1 MDRSF
6 PAIQKNGTFDC
17 DIIEANP
24 IVWQGRLL
32 IGEYIRYG
40 RDRTGIPDSHP
51 SKSYYAV
58 DADFSYFRFYEP
70 ATGKYFG
77 KIAPGLHMGNAF
89 VDGDRIVVIS
99 VEKWGGSKYYLTE
112 STDLIHWT
120 EPRVII
126 DNPAF
131 AGFNNSVCKT
141 PDGWMMLFELL
152 KPEDLVGVPFTM
164 FFAFSKDLQDWQ
176 VLPDVC
182 FGKDHYTGGPMLRYF
197 AEYYYVFYLN
207 ITPENTYETCVAR
220 STDLKNWQYRPEPVL
235 SYGEKDKIFAPD
247 FPMAKAAEV
256 QAAQDIN
263 ASDLDMCDY
272 NGNLEL
278 IYSWGNQHGTEFL
291 ARAQVPGMT
300 EQEFCE
306 SLFA

>member
-152 KPEDLVGVPFTM
+152 KPEDLVGALLFLVDNNAAGFV
-164 FFAFSKDLQDWQ
+164 DGV
-176 VLPDVC
+176 VLPIDC
-182 FGKDHYTGGPMLRYF
+182 GF
-197 AEYYYVFYLN
+197 A
-207 ITPENTYETCVAR
+207 A
-220 STDLKNWQYRPEPVL
+220 
-235 SYGEKDKIFAPD
+235 
-247 FPMAKAAEV
+247 
-256 QAAQDIN
+256 
-263 ASDLDMCDY
+263 
-272 NGNLEL
+272 
-278 IYSWGNQHGTEFL
+278 YSG
-291 ARAQVPGMT
+291 V
-300 EQEFCE
+300 
-306 SLFA
+306 

>member
-1 MDRSF
+1 
-6 PAIQKNGTFDC
+6 
-17 DIIEANP
+17 
-24 IVWQGRLL
+24 
-32 IGEYIRYG
+32 
-40 RDRTGIPDSHP
+40 
-51 SKSYYAV
+51 
-58 DADFSYFRFYEP
+58 
-70 ATGKYFG
+70 
-77 KIAPGLHMGNAF
+77 MGNAF

-141 PDGWMMLFELL
+141 PDGWVMLFELL

-164 FFAFSKDLQDWQ
+164 FFAFSRDLQDWQ

-197 AEYYYVFYLN
+197 AGYYYVFYLN

-235 SYGEKDKIFAPD
+235 SYGEKDKILAPD
-247 FPMAKAAEV
+247 FPMVKASEV